1 MENWLTLFSGHP
13 QKRHSSKRTGKFL
26 GNTQR
31 KCTRNRQNQDSRGT
45 NFNRNFY
52 MDFTPTSTCIID
64 VEEFVKQAKE
74 YANIVTP
81 TGLII
86 NIPDLKSAENRIISV
101 FVVDKKLKLQ
111 KGYIMESPADTG
123 INIQLIVRGKNLPI
137 CDILLAIQE
146 ECVALIKKIFKIRRV
161 CSE

>member
-1 MENWLTLFSGHP
+1 METP
-13 QKRHSSKRTGKFL
+13 K
-26 GNTQR
+26 GNVPETVKTKTQEEQ
-31 KCTRNRQNQDSRGT
+31 TST
-45 NFNRNFY
+45 V
-52 MDFTPTSTCIID
+52 TSTWISPPTSTCIID

>member
-1 MENWLTLFSGHP
+1 METP
-13 QKRHSSKRTGKFL
+13 K
-26 GNTQR
+26 GNVPETVKTKTQEEQ
-31 KCTRNRQNQDSRGT
+31 TST
-45 NFNRNFY
+45 V
-52 MDFTPTSTCIID
+52 TSTWISPPTSTCIID

-123 INIQLIVRGKNLPI
+123 INIQLIVTGKNLPI